1 VYFSHTQWVEGR
13 WTAPVGKT
21 LYAVGDVHGHSAELA
36 ALHAVI
42 RGEID
47 RHAEMSHSVIHLG
60 DYIDRGPDSK
70 GVLDILC
77 GGIGRPVEQ
86 VFLLGNHDQFLIE
99 LIEMNPS
106 LDARFVES
114 WFDNGGADTMLS
126 LGVCGY
132 GAFLADDDVASLR
145 LQVLAA
151 LGPRLVDFL
160 RRLSLCHRSGE
171 YLFVHAGI
179 DPSVPLELQE
189 FSDLLMIRKPF
200 LGAADRWRQ
209 PFCVVHGHSI
219 ELPRLHPHRIGV
231 DAGCFV
237 NGVLCAVQLR
247 GRSVRFLAVTPEPD
261 FPWDLVM
268 GGEDDFWQWAPPQQ
282 VWSAD
287 AALPAV
293 IDSGFGFD
301 GLPTLPNLP
310 AVIADVAPTESLLAA
325 PLTRVGLFTGRRRS

>member
-1 VYFSHTQWVEGR
+1 MLF
-13 WTAPVGKT
+13 
-21 LYAVGDVHGHSAELA
+21 AVGDVHGHSAELA

-47 RHAEMSHSVIHLG
+47 RHSELNHSVIHLG

-70 GVLDILC
+70 GVLEILC

-99 LIEMNPS
+99 LVDMHPT

-114 WFDNGGADTMLS
+114 WFDNGGADTMMS
-126 LGVCGY
+126 LGVGGY
-132 GAFLADDDVASLR
+132 GTLLAEEDVVCLR
-145 LQVLAA
+145 EQVLAA
-151 LGPRLVDFL
+151 LGPRLTDFL

-179 DPSVPLELQE
+179 NPHLPLEQQE
-189 FSDLLMIRKPF
+189 FTDLLMIRKPF
-200 LGAADRWRQ
+200 LGAGANWRQ
-209 PFCVVHGHSI
+209 PFCVIHGHSI

-247 GRSVRFLAVTPEPD
+247 GKSVRFLAVTSESD
-261 FPWDLVM
+261 YPWNLVLS
-268 GGEDDFWQWAPPQQ
+268 GEDDFWEWAPPQQ
-282 VWSAD
+282 VWAGD

-293 IDSGFGFD
+293 IDSGFGVD
-301 GLPTLPNLP
+301 SAGGSLVSNEVIGVLPSY
-310 AVIADVAPTESLLAA
+310 ARAFARE
-325 PLTRVGLFTGRRRS
+325 